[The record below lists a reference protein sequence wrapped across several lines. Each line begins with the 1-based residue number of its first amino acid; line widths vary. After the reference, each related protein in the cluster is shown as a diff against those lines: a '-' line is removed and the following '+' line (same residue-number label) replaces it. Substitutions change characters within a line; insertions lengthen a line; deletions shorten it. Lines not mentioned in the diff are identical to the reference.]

1 MEVGGGGQHL
11 VQGGEDA
18 FAGGG
23 QLGQRIGRLVG
34 GGGLADALGDVGDG
48 GAERGV
54 TGGAGLG
61 VEVLVAVD
69 VVAERPQAGDGAG
82 GQAGLVVPDQAGG
95 GAVVGLVETEDGD
108 EARAL
113 QDAVC
118 LKVASAGEE
127 FAGVRVAP
135 DVQEAVG
142 RGQRGLLLR

>member
-1 MEVGGGGQHL
+1 MEVCGGGQHL

-18 FAGGG
+18 VAGGG

-54 TGGAGLG
+54 TGGAGVG

-82 GQAGLVVPDQAGG
+82 GQAGLVVLVQAGG
-95 GAVVGLVETEDGD
+95 GAVVGLVEADDGD
-108 EARAL
+108 EAGAL

-118 LKVASAGEE
+118 LQVAAAGEE
-127 FAGVRVAP
+127 FAGVRVTP
-135 DVQEAVG
+135 DV
-142 RGQRGLLLR
+142 